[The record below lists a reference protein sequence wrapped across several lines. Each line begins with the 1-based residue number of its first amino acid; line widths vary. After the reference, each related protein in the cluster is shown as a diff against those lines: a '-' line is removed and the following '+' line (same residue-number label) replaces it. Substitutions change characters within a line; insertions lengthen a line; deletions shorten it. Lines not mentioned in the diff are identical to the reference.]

1 MTQLHGNILPYKGK
15 MPKIADDVFV
25 APGAQIIGDVEIGA
39 GSSVWFNCVLRGDDN
54 PIRIGERVNVQDGT
68 VIHVH
73 SKFQGTYIGNDIT
86 IGHMAL
92 LHACNIQDKAFVG
105 MGSIVLDRC
114 TIETHGML
122 AGGAMLTPGQD
133 GQIRGVVGGAAR
145 QVHAGAVGR
154 RNRQFRLVVRVL
166 FGTGRRIPRR
176 IRRAGSRARDG
187 RGVG

>member
-1 MTQLHGNILPYKGK
+1 MMTQLHGNILPYKGK

-39 GSSVWFNCVLRGDDN
+39 GSSIWFNCVLRGDDN

-73 SKFQGTYIGNDIT
+73 SKFQGTYIGSDIT

-114 TIETHGML
+114 TIETNGML
-122 AGGAMLTPGQD
+122 AGGAMLTPGKTVKT
-133 GQIRGVVGGAAR
+133 GELW
-145 QVHAGAVGR
+145 AGRPATFMRALSDEEIG
-154 RNRQFRLVVRVL
+154 NFDWSFQSYSE
-166 FGTGRRIPRR
+166 
-176 IRRAGSRARDG
+176 RAGEYRDEYAALARE
-187 RGVG
+187 RGLAAE